1 MIKLLSIKEVE
12 YLAFRLAKENMSFDE
27 PIPEFS
33 TRFPNIL
40 ESCLETPF
48 QNFSRRPLYKG
59 LPEKAAV
66 LFYLLIKNHPFK
78 NGNKRIAMTT
88 LMAFLFKNNK
98 WIKVDNTELYNFAMW
113 VAQSPRGAKEETIT
127 ATANFIQKHVVNV
140 GKD

>member
-1 MIKLLSIKEVE
+1 MIKVLSIKEVE

-48 QNFSRRPLYKG
+48 QTYNKKHLYKG

-113 VAQSPRGAKEETIT
+113 VAQSPRGAKEESIT
-127 ATANFIQKHVVNV
+127 ATSNFIKTYLEDL
-140 GKD
+140 K

>member
-1 MIKLLSIKEVE
+1 MTRLLSIKEIE
-12 YLAFRLAKENMSFDE
+12 HLAFRLARENMSFDE

-48 QNFSRRPLYKG
+48 QKFNKKQLYKG
-59 LPEKAAV
+59 LAEKAAV

-88 LMAFLFKNNK
+88 LMAFLFKNGK

-113 VAQSPRGAKEETIT
+113 VAQSPRGAKEETIA
-127 ATANFIQKHVVNV
+127 ATSKFINSHLEKLE
-140 GKD
+140 